1 MSDEQELK
9 LHLKKNESG
18 AFDPHY
24 LNHRK
29 HKEFLETVEND
40 QKGGN
45 INFGPYVAMYFAHQ
59 ELLEGLIERGERSRP
74 GSGNNKLAG
83 IMGDQRGFSTEDKQ
97 WFIKEFQRYINDYVE
112 GTANYIGQPFTKERF
127 STKFTLI
134 DLWINYMKEN
144 EVNPEHTHSGSLSWV
159 IFLKTPD
166 LMEERGRYKGK
177 SFGPGGITFHYG
189 EQTNPKWAEHSYG
202 YNPEKGGMWI
212 FPAQLRHQVIPFAT
226 KGERISVSGNLY
238 FNNPKDVSKTL
249 EEVNIQKDQS
259 SFASRI
265 AEDIK

>member
-1 MSDEQELK
+1 MASMSDK
-9 LHLKKNESG
+9 LN
-18 AFDPHY
+18 PHF

-29 HKEFLETVEND
+29 HKEFMEPVEKD

-45 INFGPYVAMYFAHQ
+45 INFGPYVCMYYAHQ
-59 ELLEGLIERGERSRP
+59 ELLEGLIERGNKRQP
-74 GSGNNKLAG
+74 GSGNENLAG
-83 IMGDQRGFSTEDKQ
+83 IMEDQRGFSLEDKQ

-112 GTANYIGQPFTKERF
+112 GTANYIGQPFTEERF

-144 EVNPEHTHSGSLSWV
+144 EDNPEHTHGGMLSWV

-166 LMEERGRYKGK
+166 LTEERKNYKGK

-189 EQTNPKWAEHSYG
+189 EQSNPKWAEHSYG
-202 YNPEKGGMWI
+202 YNPQKGGIWI
-212 FPAQLRHQVIPFAT
+212 FPAQLRHQVIPFHT
-226 KGERISVSGNLY
+226 PGERISVSGNLY
-238 FNNPKDVSKTL
+238 FNHPKDESKTL
-249 EEVNIQKDQS
+249 EEVQTQQEQK

-265 AEDIK
+265 AAEIK

>member
-1 MSDEQELK
+1 MSDK
-9 LHLKKNESG
+9 FN
-18 AFDPHY
+18 PHF

-29 HKEFLETVEND
+29 HKEFMEPVEKD

-45 INFGPYVAMYFAHQ
+45 INFGPYVCMYYAHQ
-59 ELLEGLIERGERSRP
+59 ELLEGLIERGNKRQP
-74 GSGNNKLAG
+74 GSGNENLAG
-83 IMGDQRGFSTEDKQ
+83 IMEDQRGFSLEDKQ

-112 GTANYIGQPFTKERF
+112 GTANYIGQPFTEERF

-144 EVNPEHTHSGSLSWV
+144 EDNPEHTHGGMLSWV

-166 LMEERGRYKGK
+166 LTEERKNYKGK

-189 EQTNPKWAEHSYG
+189 EQSNPKWAEHSYG

-238 FNNPKDVSKTL
+238 FNHPKDESKTL
-249 EEVNIQKDQS
+249 EEIKSNQEQG
-259 SFASRI
+259 SFASRV
-265 AEDIK
+265 AADIK

>member
-1 MSDEQELK
+1 MNDK
-9 LHLKKNESG
+9 FN
-18 AFDPHY
+18 PHF

-29 HKEFLETVEND
+29 HKEFMQPVEKD

-45 INFGPYVAMYFAHQ
+45 INFGPYVCMYYAHQ
-59 ELLEGLIERGERSRP
+59 ELLEGLIERGNKRQP
-74 GSGNNKLAG
+74 GSGNENLAG
-83 IMGDQRGFSTEDKQ
+83 IMEDQRGFSLEDKQ

-112 GTANYIGQPFTKERF
+112 GTANYIGQPFTEERF

-144 EVNPEHTHSGSLSWV
+144 EDNPEHTHGGMLSWV

-166 LMEERGRYKGK
+166 LTEERKNYKGK

-189 EQTNPKWAEHSYG
+189 EQSNPTWAEHSYG
-202 YNPEKGGMWI
+202 YNPQMGGMWI
-212 FPAQLRHQVIPFAT
+212 FPAQLRHQVIPFKT
-226 KGERISVSGNLY
+226 KGTRISVSGNLF
-238 FNNPKDVSKTL
+238 FNHPKDVSKTL
-249 EEVNIQKDQS
+249 EEVKLQKEQR

-265 AEDIK
+265 AAEIK